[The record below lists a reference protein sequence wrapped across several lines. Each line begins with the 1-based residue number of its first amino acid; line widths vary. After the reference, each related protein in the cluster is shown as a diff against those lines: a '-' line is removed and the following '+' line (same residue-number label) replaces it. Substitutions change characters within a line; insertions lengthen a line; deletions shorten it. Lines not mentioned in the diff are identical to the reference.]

1 MVNADILK
9 YSAADPVGQVNPV
22 VLWKDAIRNS
32 LQWNGNVTAKILF
45 YLHFPSCICVTG

>member
-1 MVNADILK
+1 MQQNPYEINFVKTNCRVMVNADILK

-32 LQWNGNVTAKILF
+32 LQ
-45 YLHFPSCICVTG
+45 